1 MSTSML
7 DERGSVNPHLISS
20 IILGVVAAGFAAGFI
35 WAYSNYTD
43 QRDNVNDKV
52 AVAMEAAKKEQSE
65 ADDKKLI
72 EALKQPYTQL
82 VGPDDFGRV
91 TFNYPK
97 TWSLYV
103 AKNGSD
109 NSYEA
114 YLNPGGVPAVSTN
127 QAYATRIVINSTAY
141 ENAIGAYTSAVK
153 KGDLKSSPITVGN
166 FTGVR
171 LDGKFSAS
179 RTGSAVIFKVRD
191 KTLTIATDSPAYSQ
205 DFNDVII
212 KSLNFNP

>member
-1 MSTSML
+1 M
-7 DERGSVNPHLISS
+7 NPLLIASLL
-20 IILGVVAAGFAAGFI
+20 LGLLAAGFAGGFI
-35 WAYSNYTD
+35 WAYSNYVD

-52 AVAMEAAKKEQSE
+52 AAAMETAKKEQSE
-65 ADDKKLI
+65 VDDKKLV

-82 VGPDDFGRV
+82 IGPDDFGRV
-91 TFNYPK
+91 TLNYPK
-97 TWSLYV
+97 TWSLYI
-103 AKNGSD
+103 AQNGSG

-114 YLNPGGVPAVSTN
+114 YLHPGGVQAVSAS
-127 QAYATRIVINSTAY
+127 QAYAARVVINSTAY
-141 ENAIGAYTSAVK
+141 ETAVSSYSAAVK
-153 KGDLKSSPITVGN
+153 KGDLKSAPITVGN

-171 LDGKFSAS
+171 LDGKFSAT

-191 KTLTIATDSPAYSQ
+191 KTLTIATDSTAYSQ

>member
-1 MSTSML
+1 ML
-7 DERGSVNPHLISS
+7 DERGSVNPLLISS
-20 IILGVVAAGFAAGFI
+20 IILGVVAAGFAGGFI
-35 WAYSNYTD
+35 WAYSGYVD

-65 ADDKKLI
+65 IDDKKLV

-91 TFNYPK
+91 TLNYPK
-97 TWSLYV
+97 TWSLYT
-103 AKNGSD
+103 AQNGSGD
-109 NSYEA
+109 SYEV
-114 YLNPGGVPAVSTN
+114 YLHPGGVQAVSSS
-127 QAYATRIVINSTAY
+127 QAYATRVIIDSTAY
-141 ENAIGAYTSAVK
+141 ETAVGSYSAAVK
-153 KGDLKSSPITVGN
+153 RGDLKSSPITVGN

-191 KTLTIATDSPAYSQ
+191 KTLTLATDSTAYQQ
-205 DFNDVII
+205 DFNDVVI

>member
-1 MSTSML
+1 MSISTY
-7 DERGSVNPHLISS
+7 DERGSVNPLLIAS
-20 IILGVVAAGFAAGFI
+20 IILGVVAAGFAGGFI
-35 WAYSNYTD
+35 WAYSNYVD

-65 ADDKKLI
+65 LDDKKLV

-91 TFNYPK
+91 TLNYPK
-97 TWSLYV
+97 TWSLYI
-103 AKNGSD
+103 ANNGSG

-114 YLNPGGVPAVSTN
+114 YLHPGGVPAISSS
-127 QAYATRIVINSTAY
+127 QAYATRVVVNSTAY
-141 ENAIGAYTSAVK
+141 ENAVNSYASAVK

-166 FTGVR
+166 FTGMR

-191 KTLTIATDSPAYSQ
+191 KTLTLATDSTAYQQ
-205 DFNDVII
+205 DFNDVIV